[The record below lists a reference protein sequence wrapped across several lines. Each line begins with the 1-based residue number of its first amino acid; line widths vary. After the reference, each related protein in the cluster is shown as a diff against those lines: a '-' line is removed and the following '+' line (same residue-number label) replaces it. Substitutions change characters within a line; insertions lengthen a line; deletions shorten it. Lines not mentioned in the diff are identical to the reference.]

1 MPQYLSQEWFDQFVT
16 LAADQPARPGA
27 TVRIQYKVT
36 GGPDGDIDYYWI
48 VDEGKILDAK
58 LGSIDG
64 PDFTMTNAYAD
75 GAKIQKG
82 ELDPT
87 AAFMQGKIKVAG
99 NMAKMMALLPITN
112 SPEWKA
118 LQEKVNADTEYAD

>member
-1 MPQYLSQEWFDQFVT
+1 MPQYLSQEWFDDFVS
-16 LAADQPARPGA
+16 LAADQPTRPEA

-36 GGPDGDIDYYWI
+36 GGPAGDIDYYWI
-48 VDEGKILDAK
+48 VDEGKVTDAK
-58 LGSIDG
+58 LGTIDG
-64 PDFTMTNAYAD
+64 VDFTMTNSYED

-99 NMAKMMALLPITN
+99 NMGKMMALLPITT
-112 SPEWKA
+112 SSEWKT
-118 LQEKVNADTEYAD
+118 LQDKVNAATDY

>member
-1 MPQYLSQEWFDQFVT
+1 MAQYLSQEWFDQFVT
-16 LAADQPARPGA
+16 LAADQPTRPGA

-36 GGPDGDIDYYWI
+36 GAPEGDIHYYWI
-48 VDEGKILDAK
+48 VDEGKIADAK
-58 LGSIDG
+58 VGTIDG
-64 PDFTMTNAYAD
+64 ADFTMTNTYVD
-75 GAKIQKG
+75 GAKIQRG

-99 NMAKMMALLPITN
+99 NMGKMMALLPITN

-118 LQEKVNADTEYAD
+118 LQEKVNAGTEYSD

>member
-1 MPQYLSQEWFDQFVT
+1 MPKYLSQEWLDEFVT

-36 GGPDGDIDYYWI
+36 GGPEGDIDYYWI
-48 VDEGKILDAK
+48 IDEGKFLDAK
-58 LGSIDG
+58 LGPIDG
-64 PDFTMTNAYAD
+64 ADFTMTNSYDDA
-75 GAKIQKG
+75 AKIQRG
-82 ELDPT
+82 ELEPT

-99 NMAKMMALLPITN
+99 NMAKMMSLMPITN

-118 LQEKVNADTEYAD
+118 LQEKVNAVTEY